1 MDHANPLIFHDVSCV
16 DPRIRFN
23 GQAKS
28 IFTDL
33 ESKEMFPNAKWESG
47 RYYQRRILSKM
58 SLDKRELNKYKSLFF
73 MLK

>member
-1 MDHANPLIFHDVSCV
+1 VDHANPLIFHDVSCV

-33 ESKEMFPNAKWESG
+33 ESKLMFSSTKRNSW
-47 RYYQRRILSKM
+47 RYPKVRMPLKM
-58 SLDKRELNKYKSLFF
+58 SINERDFNEYENTDQ
-73 MLK
+73 